1 MKPEEAIEIV
11 NGNFINATL
20 EENET
25 HSDAFERAFKMAKA
39 ALEKQIP
46 KKPSGDYHS
55 VPHYRCPNCNREVV
69 LYEISAKY
77 PYCKY
82 CGQAI
87 DWSGQ
92 E

>member
-11 NGNFINATL
+11 NGNFINVTL
-20 EENET
+20 EDNET

-46 KKPSGDYHS
+46 KEPIHKDGEII
-55 VPHYRCPNCNREVV
+55 CPNCLGALIYSMHSFKVN
-69 LYEISAKY
+69 
-77 PYCKY
+77 YCDR

-87 DWSGQ
+87 DWSG
-92 E
+92 EE